1 MIGVDVSLSMS
12 VLCRMSVVSEL
23 HRYYMNECVLMIKL
37 SLINDL
43 SYVKICVCLL
53 MSKENLRELVILTLQ
68 SF

>member
-1 MIGVDVSLSMS
+1 
-12 VLCRMSVVSEL
+12 MSVVSEL

-43 SYVKICVCLL
+43 SYVKICGSLL
-53 MSKENLRELVILTLQ
+53 MSKENLRELVILSLQ